1 VAFFM
6 KNAMPYLHCT
16 TLGEETGGTVR
27 AHLASFRPKVQLF
40 LLLLFLFFILIIW
53 SIAVGSYD
61 LSLGSIVRALL
72 GMEGDPQRT
81 VVWGIRM
88 PRIAAAIAAGCALGL
103 SGIATQSLLR
113 NPLAS
118 PFTLGI
124 SQGAAFGAAFSIVVL
139 GAGGMRVSALR
150 TADVNG
156 FAIQSVYAV
165 TLFAFLG
172 AIMATLIILL
182 LARLRRMSPEAIIL
196 AGVALSSLFTSGT
209 ILVQYFA
216 TDTEIATVV
225 FWTFGDV
232 ARSSWQ
238 EIGLLAVV
246 TAMAVFYFLLNQW
259 NLNAITTGE
268 DGARA
273 LGVEVTRVRLAG
285 MFLAALVAALTTAFH
300 GVIAFLGL
308 LAPHIGRRLVGADHR
323 LLVPYACVIGSVL
336 LLAADTFGR
345 LLVGSGTLPVGVL
358 TSFMGAPLFLYLLLR
373 GLSR

>member
-1 VAFFM
+1 VVFFV
-6 KNAMPYLHCT
+6 KSVMPYSEST
-16 TLGEETGGTVR
+16 PSGQEVGGTVQAHR
-27 AHLASFRPKVQLF
+27 AFLRPRVHLLF
-40 LLLLFLFFILIIW
+40 LLLLLLLVLVLW

-61 LSLGSIVRALL
+61 LSPGSIMRTLL
-72 GMEGDPQRT
+72 GMGEGPQRT
-81 VVWGIRM
+81 VVWSIRM
-88 PRIAAAIAAGCALGL
+88 PRIGAAIVAGCALGL
-103 SGIATQSLLR
+103 SGMATQSLLR

-139 GAGGMRVSALR
+139 GAGAMRVSALR
-150 TADVNG
+150 TADVSAFNV
-156 FAIQSVYAV
+156 QSVYAV

-182 LARLRRMSPEAIIL
+182 LARLRKMTPEAIIL

-232 ARSSWQ
+232 ARSSWP

-246 TAMAVFYFLLNQW
+246 TAMAIFYFLLNQW
-259 NLNAITTGE
+259 NLNAIATGE
-268 DGARA
+268 DSAGA
-273 LGVEVTRVRLAG
+273 LGVEVSRVRLLG

-308 LAPHIGRRLVGADHR
+308 LAPHIGKRLAGPDHR
-323 LLVPYACVIGSVL
+323 LLIPYSCVIGSVL

-373 GLSR
+373 GLNR

>member
-6 KNAMPYLHCT
+6 KNAMPYLQST
-16 TLGEETGGTVR
+16 TLGEEIDGTTR
-27 AHLASFRPKVQLF
+27 AYLASLRPKVHLLLLL
-40 LLLLFLFFILIIW
+40 LLLLFILVIW

-61 LSLGSIVRALL
+61 LSLGSIVRVLL
-72 GMEGDPQRT
+72 GMEEGPQRT
-81 VVWGIRM
+81 VVWSIRM
-88 PRIAAAIAAGCALGL
+88 PRIGAAIAAGCALGL
-103 SGIATQSLLR
+103 SGMATQSLLR